1 MSSKPSFSQEEIDS
15 FMKVV
20 TNWAK
25 SLPKNQQAMLE
36 QVVFRATEPGGA
48 LSEEQLSKSVGGM
61 RKVVG
66 EGFWAQ
72 WSARQY

>member
-36 QVVFRATEPGGA
+36 QVVFRAKEPGGA
-48 LSEEQLSKSVGGM
+48 LSEEQLAKAVGGL
-61 RKVVG
+61 RKE